1 MGADALMERRE
12 PVYGAHCSRGAV
24 RVPEWGGATTSRQ
37 LWLTASRLRSETEIR
52 TWSRDK
58 GYSDTTTFK
67 ISDTTPRSIIIYSP
81 TISGQRSIS
90 KKEFLRIATH
100 WYAYRDGEVGRDVL
114 GKLSQNT
121 SYIFGILKW
130 MDDQDE

>member
-1 MGADALMERRE
+1 M
-12 PVYGAHCSRGAV
+12 
-24 RVPEWGGATTSRQ
+24 TTTETVRQ

>member
-1 MGADALMERRE
+1 M
-12 PVYGAHCSRGAV
+12 
-24 RVPEWGGATTSRQ
+24 TTTETVRQ

-81 TISGQRSIS
+81 TISGQR
-90 KKEFLRIATH
+90 
-100 WYAYRDGEVGRDVL
+100 
-114 GKLSQNT
+114 
-121 SYIFGILKW
+121 
-130 MDDQDE
+130 